1 MLEKIIDE
9 QKAIISE
16 IRLHLKGF
24 DRNRSTGI
32 KLEFG
37 AEGRTLTFKV
47 PSPLSHFRYCIQQQ
61 W

>member
-32 KLEFG
+32 KLKDSAG
-37 AEGRTLTFKV
+37 GRT
-47 PSPLSHFRYCIQQQ
+47 
-61 W
+61 

>member
-1 MLEKIIDE
+1 VAAMLEKIIDE

-37 AEGRTLTFKV
+37 AEGRT
-47 PSPLSHFRYCIQQQ
+47 
-61 W
+61 